1 MSEIDSNIQEIMKKC
16 YPYIEEYNPAQQA
29 VIDSGYIDKNDNYII
44 SIPTAS
50 GKTVLGVL
58 AALKVLLKGGKV
70 VYAVPLISLQN
81 EKFKEFKKFEEFGF
95 KVGKHPRS
103 SDISVMVFESFDAL
117 TRFSLNTLNEIDLL
131 IIDEFHMI
139 GDYSRGPTIECAIT
153 RIKEQNKQIRIIALS
168 ATLQN
173 MDEMAHWLEAEV
185 VTHDYRPVPL
195 HKEVLCAEEF
205 DTKDKNN
212 IVFKLLNDSL
222 EDSSQMLTFVST
234 RRFTESL
241 ATNMAK
247 KIGRYIPDA
256 QREIFNTIAEE
267 ILEVPKRRNSLP
279 TEVCKRL
286 ADCIKSGIAFHH
298 AGLFD
303 KQKEIIEEEFIKG
316 NLLMITATPS
326 LMYGVNLPSKRVV
339 IRDYNRWTDQG
350 QTNIPVFDYEQ
361 MSGRAG
367 RPGFDDEG
375 YSYLLA
381 KTYDEAFSLDEYY
394 VHGEIEVTNSKL
406 IDNEDA
412 VLKQIITQVSSG
424 FAKDLDDLIEFFNKT
439 FYGFQISHTY
449 NTMSFGF
456 SDESIKY
463 EVQSA
468 LEYLMHNGLIRV
480 SPSGLQTTPLG
491 TLVSRSNY
499 SVKTAVKLK
508 DYSMTLQDRFNPA
521 TLIYEISKTKDMPKI
536 NTKFK
541 ANKEN
546 IIEVLSN
553 KGVYVSFVQNS
564 ESTAASL
571 LEWINERREYEIENY
586 LKVYA
591 ASTRRASYEA
601 SNLVKYFYDI
611 CDTLGNY
618 KFLNEIDVLSKR
630 LYYGVKEELIP
641 LVVGIKR
648 LGRQRARLLVNAF
661 GKNLQYAGIEE
672 LQHVEGIGEKTAS
685 SIVDFYKNKEG
696 TDNEFNPRR
705 Y

>member
-1 MSEIDSNIQEIMKKC
+1 MKEC

-29 VIDSGYIDKNDNYII
+29 VINSDYIERKDNFII

-58 AALKVLLKGGKV
+58 AMLKNLLAGGKV

-81 EKFKEFKKFEEFGF
+81 EKVKEFKVFEKYGF

-103 SDISVMVFESFDAL
+103 SDISVMVFESFDVL
-117 TRFSLNTLNEIDLL
+117 TRFSLNTLHEIDLV

-153 RIKEQNKQIRIIALS
+153 RIKEQNKGMRIIALS

-195 HKEVLCAEEF
+195 HKEVLCAEEYG
-205 DTKDKNN
+205 TKDKNN
-212 IVFKLLNDSL
+212 LVFKILNDSL
-222 EDSSQMLTFVST
+222 NDSSQMLTFVST

-241 ATNMAK
+241 AQNMAK
-247 KIGRYIPDA
+247 KIGRYIPDGK
-256 QREIFNTIAEE
+256 REIFKDIAEE
-267 ILEVPKRRNSLP
+267 ILEVPRRRNTNP
-279 TEVCKRL
+279 TEVCYKL
-286 ADCIKSGIAFHH
+286 AECIEHGIAFHH

-303 KQKEIIEEEFIKG
+303 RQKEIIEEEFIKG

-326 LMYGVNLPSKRVV
+326 LMYGVNLPSKNVV

-350 QTNIPVFDYEQ
+350 QVNIPVFDYEQ

-367 RPGFDDEG
+367 RPGFDSEG
-375 YSYLLA
+375 YSYLIA
-381 KTYDEAFSLDEYY
+381 KTYDEAFNLEEFY

-406 IDNEDA
+406 IDNDDA

-424 FAKDLDDLIEFFNKT
+424 FAKDMDELAGEGRSLTMDELIEFFNKT

-463 EVQSA
+463 EISSA
-468 LEYLMHNGLIRV
+468 LEYLIQNGIIRL
-480 SPSGLQTTPLG
+480 SPSGLQTTPFG
-491 TLVSRSNY
+491 TLISKNNY
-499 SVKTAVKLK
+499 AVKTAVKLK
-508 DYSMTLQDRFNPA
+508 DYSNMMGDEFNIGS
-521 TLIYEISKTKDMPKI
+521 LIYEISRTHDMPKI

-541 ANKEN
+541 ANKDN
-546 IIEVLSN
+546 IKEVLSRHD
-553 KGVYVSFVQNS
+553 VYVSFVQNS
-564 ESTAASL
+564 EATAASL
-571 LEWINERREYEIENY
+571 IEWINEHKEFEIENY

-601 SNLVKYFYDI
+601 SNLVKYFYEI
-611 CDTLGNY
+611 CEVMGNY
-618 KFLNEIDVLSKR
+618 KFLNEIDKLSSR

-648 LGRQRARLLVNAF
+648 LGRQRARNLVNAF
-661 GKNLQYAGIEE
+661 GTDLSRVNVNE
-672 LQHVEGIGEKTAS
+672 LMKIDGIGETTANN
-685 SIVDFYKNKEG
+685 IRDFYNKK
-696 TDNEFNPRR
+696 F
-705 Y
+705 

>member
-1 MSEIDSNIQEIMKKC
+1 MVTIDPNIEEIMNKC
-16 YPYIEEYNPAQQA
+16 YPFIKEYNPAQQA
-29 VIDSGYIDKNDNYII
+29 VIDSGYLETDNNMII

-58 AALKVLLKGGKV
+58 AALKVLLQGGKV

-81 EKFKEFKKFEEFGF
+81 EKYKEFKVFEEFGF

-117 TRFSLNTLNEIDLL
+117 TRFSLNILHEIDLVV
-131 IIDEFHMI
+131 IDEFHMI

-153 RIKEQNKQIRIIALS
+153 RIKEQNKSMRIIALS

-173 MDEMAHWLEAEV
+173 MDEMAHWLEADV

-195 HKEVLCAEEF
+195 HKEVLCAEEYS
-205 DTKDKNN
+205 TKDKNN
-212 IVFKLLNDSL
+212 LVYKLLNDSL
-222 EDSSQMLTFVST
+222 NDSSQMLTFVST

-241 ATNMAK
+241 ASNMAK
-247 KIGRYIPDA
+247 KIEKHIPEGKK
-256 QREIFNTIAEE
+256 EIFKSIAEE
-267 ILEVPKRRNSLP
+267 ILEVPKRRNSQP
-279 TEVCKRL
+279 TEVCKKL
-286 ADCIKSGIAFHH
+286 ADCIENGIAFHH

-303 KQKEIIEEEFIKG
+303 RQKEIIEEEFVNG

-367 RPGFDDEG
+367 RPGFDTEG

-381 KTYDEAFSLDEYY
+381 KTYDEAFNLDDYY

-412 VLKQIITQVSSG
+412 VLKQIITQISSG
-424 FAKDLDDLIEFFNKT
+424 FAKDLDDLIDFFNKT

-463 EVQSA
+463 EISNA
-468 LEYLMHNGLIRV
+468 LEYLIQNGIIRI
-480 SPSGLQTTPLG
+480 SPSGLQTTPFG
-491 TLVSRSNY
+491 TLISKSNY
-499 SVKTAVKLK
+499 AVKTAVKLK
-508 DYSMTLQDRFNPA
+508 DYSTMTSNEFNIA
-521 TLIYEISKTKDMPKI
+521 SLIYEISKTKDMPRI

-541 ANKEN
+541 SNKEN
-546 IIEVLSN
+546 IKDVLSS
-553 KGVYVSFVQNS
+553 KGVYVSFVQND
-564 ESTAASL
+564 EATAASL

-601 SNLVKYFYDI
+601 ANLVKYYYEI
-611 CDTLGNY
+611 CDILGNY
-618 KFLNEIDVLSKR
+618 KYLPEIDKLSSR
-630 LYYGVKEELIP
+630 LYYGVKEELLP
-641 LVVGIKR
+641 LVIGIKR
-648 LGRQRARLLVNAF
+648 LGRQRARILINTF
-661 GKNLQYAGIEE
+661 GKNIKYATADD
-672 LQHVEGIGEKTAS
+672 LMHVEGIGPKTAEN
-685 SIVDFYKNKEG
+685 IIEFYNRE
-696 TDNEFNPRR
+696 N
-705 Y
+705 

>member
-1 MSEIDSNIQEIMKKC
+1 MVNIDSNIEEIMNKA
-16 YPYIEEYNPAQQA
+16 YPFIKEYNPAQQA
-29 VIDSGYIDKNDNYII
+29 VIDSGYLENNDNYII

-58 AALKVLLKGGKV
+58 AMLKVLLQGGKV

-81 EKFKEFKKFEEFGF
+81 EKYKEFKVFEQFGY

-117 TRFSLNTLNEIDLL
+117 TRFSMNTLHELDLL

-139 GDYSRGPTIECAIT
+139 GEYSRGPTIECAIT
-153 RIKEQNKQIRIIALS
+153 RIKENNKSIRIIALS

-205 DTKDKNN
+205 GTKDKNN
-212 IVFKLLNDSL
+212 IVYKLLNDSL
-222 EDSSQMLTFVST
+222 EDSSQMLVFVST

-241 ATNMAK
+241 AANMAD
-247 KIGRYIPDA
+247 KISRYIPDS
-256 QREIFNTIAEE
+256 QREIFNDIAEE
-267 ILEVPKRRNSLP
+267 ILEVPRKSNSQP
-279 TEVCKRL
+279 TEVCKKL
-286 ADCIKSGIAFHH
+286 AECMRCGVAFHH

-303 KQKEIIEEEFIKG
+303 RQKEIIEDEFVNG

-350 QTNIPVFDYEQ
+350 QTTIPVFDYEQ

-367 RPGFDDEG
+367 RPGFDTEG

-381 KTYDEAFSLDEYY
+381 KTYDEAFDLDDHY

-412 VLKQIITQVSSG
+412 VLKQIITQISTG

-439 FYGFQISHTY
+439 FYGFQIAHTY
-449 NTMSFGF
+449 STMSFGF

-463 EVQSA
+463 EISSA
-468 LEYLMHNGLIRV
+468 LEYLIQNQIIRV

-491 TLVSRSNY
+491 TLISKNNY
-499 SVKTAVKLK
+499 AVKTAVKLK
-508 DYSMTLQDRFNPA
+508 DYSTMHTNTFNPA
-521 TLIYEISKTKDMPKI
+521 EIIYEISKTKDMPQI

-541 ANKEN
+541 ANKDN
-546 IIEVLSN
+546 IREVLSN
-553 KGVYVSFVQNS
+553 KGVFVSFVQNN

-571 LEWINERREYEIENY
+571 LEWINERREFEIENY

-601 SNLVKYFYDI
+601 ANLVKYYQDI
-611 CDTLGNY
+611 CNVLGNY
-618 KFLNEIDVLSKR
+618 KYLTEIDKLSSR
-630 LYYGVKEELIP
+630 LYYGVKEDILP
-641 LVVGIKR
+641 LVIGIKR
-648 LGRQRARLLVNAF
+648 LGRQKARLVTNVF
-661 GKNLQYAGIEE
+661 GKNLAYVDVNE
-672 LQHVEGIGEKTAS
+672 LTKIDGIGPKTAEK
-685 SIVDFYKNKEG
+685 IIEFYERNKEIM
-696 TDNEFNPRR
+696 
-705 Y
+705 

>member
-1 MSEIDSNIQEIMKKC
+1 MTDIDANIQKIMKEA
-16 YPYIEEYNPAQQA
+16 YPFIEEYNPAQQA
-29 VIDSGYIDKNDNYII
+29 VIDSGYLEKDNNFII

-58 AALKVLLKGGKV
+58 ASLKILLKGGKV
-70 VYAVPLISLQN
+70 VYAVPLVSLQN
-81 EKFKEFKKFEEFGF
+81 EKYKEFKVFEKFGY

-117 TRFSLNTLNEIDLL
+117 TRFSLNTLHEIDL
-131 IIDEFHMI
+131 IVVDEFHMI

-153 RIKEQNKQIRIIALS
+153 RIKEQNKSIRIIALS

-195 HKEVLCAEEF
+195 HKEVLCAEEYG
-205 DTKDKNN
+205 TKDKNN
-212 IVFKLLNDSL
+212 IVFKILNDSL

-247 KIGRYIPDA
+247 KIGRYIPDGK
-256 QREIFNTIAEE
+256 REIFNTIAED
-267 ILEVPKRRNSLP
+267 ILEVPKRQNSQP
-279 TEVCKRL
+279 TEVCLKL
-286 ADCIKSGIAFHH
+286 ADCIRNGIAFHH

-303 KQKEIIEEEFIKG
+303 KQKEIIEEEFVNG

-326 LMYGVNLPSKRVV
+326 LMYGVNLPSKHVV

-367 RPGFDDEG
+367 RPGFDTEG

-381 KTYDEAFSLDEYY
+381 KTYDEAFDLEDHY
-394 VHGEIEVTNSKL
+394 VHGEVEVTNSKL

-412 VLKQIITQVSSG
+412 VLKQIITQISSG

-449 NTMSFGF
+449 STMSFGF
-456 SDESIKY
+456 SDETIKY
-463 EVQSA
+463 EISSA
-468 LEYLMHNGLIRV
+468 LEYLIQNGIIRV

-491 TLVSRSNY
+491 NLISKNNY
-499 SVKTAVKLK
+499 AVKTAVKLK
-508 DYSMTLQDRFNPA
+508 DYCNILSDRFNPFE
-521 TLIYEISKTKDMPKI
+521 LIYEISKTKDMPQI

-541 ANKEN
+541 ANKDN
-546 IIEVLSN
+546 IREVLSN
-553 KGVYVSFVQNS
+553 KGVFVSFVQNN

-571 LEWINERREYEIENY
+571 IEWINERKEYEIENY

-601 SNLVKYFYDI
+601 ANIVKYFYEI
-611 CDTLGNY
+611 CNVLGNY
-618 KFLNEIDVLSKR
+618 KHLIEIDKLSSR
-630 LYYGVKEELIP
+630 LYYGVKEDILP
-641 LVVGIKR
+641 LVIGIKR
-648 LGRQRARLLVNAF
+648 LGRQRARLVMNTF
-661 GKNLQYAGIEE
+661 GKNLAYVDEKE
-672 LQHVEGIGEKTAS
+672 LTKIEGIGPKTAEK
-685 SIVDFYKNKEG
+685 IIEFYKKSN
-696 TDNEFNPRR
+696 
-705 Y
+705 

>member
-1 MSEIDSNIQEIMKKC
+1 MSTINPEIESIMKKC
-16 YPYIEEYNPAQQA
+16 YPFIEEYNPAQKA
-29 VIDSGYIDKNDNYII
+29 VIDSGYLENNENYII

-58 AALKVLLKGGKV
+58 AALKVLLQGGKV

-81 EKFKEFKKFEEFGF
+81 EKYKEFKVFEEFGF
-95 KVGKHPRS
+95 KVGKHPSRS
-103 SDISVMVFESFDAL
+103 DLAVMVFESFDAL
-117 TRFSLNTLNEIDLL
+117 TRFSLNTLTEIDLV

-153 RIKEQNKQIRIIALS
+153 RIKERNKGIRIIALS

-173 MDEMAHWLEAEV
+173 MDEMAHWLEANV

-205 DTKDKNN
+205 GTKDKNN
-212 IVFKLLNDSL
+212 LVFKILNDTL
-222 EDSSQMLTFVST
+222 NDSSQMLTFVST

-241 ATNMAK
+241 AQNMAK
-247 KIGRYIPDA
+247 KISRYIPDGK
-256 QREIFNTIAEE
+256 REIFNDIAED
-267 ILEVPKRRNSLP
+267 ILDVPRRRNTQP
-279 TEVCKRL
+279 TEVCYKL
-286 ADCIKSGIAFHH
+286 AECIKNGIAFHH

-303 KQKEIIEEEFIKG
+303 KQKEIIEEEFVKG

-326 LMYGVNLPSKRVV
+326 LMYGVNLPSKNVV
-339 IRDYNRWTDQG
+339 IRDYTRWTDQG

-367 RPGFDDEG
+367 RPGFDSEG

-381 KTYDEAFSLDEYY
+381 KTYDEAFNLDEYY

-424 FAKDLDDLIEFFNKT
+424 FAKDMDELIDFFNKT

-463 EVQSA
+463 EISSA
-468 LEYLMHNGLIRV
+468 LEYLIQNGIIRL

-491 TLVSRSNY
+491 TLISRNNY
-499 SVKTAVKLK
+499 QVKTAVKLK
-508 DYSMTLQDRFNPA
+508 DYCNMMGDEFNVGS
-521 TLIYEISKTKDMPKI
+521 LIYEISKTNDMPKI

-541 ANKEN
+541 ANKDN
-546 IIEVLSN
+546 IKEVLSN
-553 KGVYVSFVQNS
+553 EGVYVSFISNN

-571 LEWINERREYEIENY
+571 LEWINEKKEYEIENY

-601 SNLVKYFYDI
+601 SNIVKYFYDI
-611 CDTLGNY
+611 CDVLGNY
-618 KFLNEIDVLSKR
+618 KFLNEIDKLSSR
-630 LYYGVKEELIP
+630 LYYGVKEEILP
-641 LVVGIKR
+641 LVIGIKR
-648 LGRQRARLLVNAF
+648 LGRQRARSLIDTF
-661 GKNLQYAGIEE
+661 GKNLPKAGVKE
-672 LQHVEGIGEKTAS
+672 LTHIDGIGEKTAE
-685 SIVDFYKNKEG
+685 SIIKFYEDKE
-696 TDNEFNPRR
+696 
-705 Y
+705 

>member
-1 MSEIDSNIQEIMKKC
+1 MSTINPEIENIMKKC
-16 YPYIEEYNPAQQA
+16 YPFIEEYNPAQKA
-29 VIDSGYIDKNDNYII
+29 VIDSGYLENNENYII

-58 AALKVLLKGGKV
+58 AALKVLLQGGKV

-81 EKFKEFKKFEEFGF
+81 EKYKEFKVFEEFGF
-95 KVGKHPRS
+95 KVGKHPSRS
-103 SDISVMVFESFDAL
+103 DLAVMVFESFDAL
-117 TRFSLNTLNEIDLL
+117 TRFSLNTLTEIDLV

-139 GDYSRGPTIECAIT
+139 GDYTRGPTIECAIT
-153 RIKEQNKQIRIIALS
+153 RIKERNKGIRIIALS

-173 MDEMAHWLEAEV
+173 MDEMAHWLQANV

-205 DTKDKNN
+205 GTKDKNN
-212 IVFKLLNDSL
+212 LVFKILNDSL
-222 EDSSQMLTFVST
+222 NDSSQMLTFVST

-241 ATNMAK
+241 AQNMAK
-247 KIGRYIPDA
+247 KISRYIPDGK
-256 QREIFNTIAEE
+256 REIFNNIAED
-267 ILEVPKRRNSLP
+267 ILDVPRRRNTQP
-279 TEVCKRL
+279 TEVCYKL
-286 ADCIKSGIAFHH
+286 AECIKNGIAFHH

-303 KQKEIIEEEFIKG
+303 KQKEIIEEEFVKG

-326 LMYGVNLPSKRVV
+326 LMYGVNLPSKNVV
-339 IRDYNRWTDQG
+339 IRDYTRWTDQG

-367 RPGFDDEG
+367 RPGFDSEG

-381 KTYDEAFSLDEYY
+381 KTYDEAFNLDEYY

-424 FAKDLDDLIEFFNKT
+424 FAKDMDELIDFFNKT

-463 EVQSA
+463 EISSA
-468 LEYLMHNGLIRV
+468 LEYLIQNGIIRL
-480 SPSGLQTTPLG
+480 SPSGLQTTPFG
-491 TLVSRSNY
+491 TLISRNNY
-499 SVKTAVKLK
+499 QVKTAVKLK
-508 DYSMTLQDRFNPA
+508 DYCNMMGDEFNVGS
-521 TLIYEISKTKDMPKI
+521 LIYEISKTNDMPKI
-536 NTKFK
+536 NTKFR
-541 ANKEN
+541 ANKDN
-546 IIEVLSN
+546 IKEVLSN
-553 KGVYVSFVQNS
+553 EGVYISFISNN

-571 LEWINERREYEIENY
+571 LEWINEKKEYEIENY

-601 SNLVKYFYDI
+601 SNIVKYFYDI
-611 CDTLGNY
+611 CDVLGNY
-618 KFLNEIDVLSKR
+618 KFLNEIDKLSSR
-630 LYYGVKEELIP
+630 LYYGVKEELLP
-641 LVVGIKR
+641 LVIGIKR
-648 LGRQRARLLVNAF
+648 LGRQRARSLIDTF
-661 GKNLQYAGIEE
+661 GKNLPKAGVKE
-672 LQHVEGIGEKTAS
+672 LTHIDGIGEKTAE
-685 SIVDFYKNKEG
+685 SIIKFYEDKE
-696 TDNEFNPRR
+696 
-705 Y
+705 

>member
-1 MSEIDSNIQEIMKKC
+1 MSSIDSKIQEIMKEC
-16 YPYIEEYNPAQQA
+16 YPFIEEYNPAQQA
-29 VIDSGYIDKNDNYII
+29 VIDSDYIEKKDNFII

-58 AALKVLLKGGKV
+58 AMLKVLLKGGKV

-81 EKFKEFKKFEEFGF
+81 EKFKEFKVFEKYGY
-95 KVGKHPRS
+95 KVGKHPSS

-117 TRFSLNTLNEIDLL
+117 TRFSLNTLHEIDLV

-153 RIKEQNKQIRIIALS
+153 RIKEQNKGIRIIALS

-205 DTKDKNN
+205 GTKDKNN
-212 IVFKLLNDSL
+212 IVFKILNDTL

-241 ATNMAK
+241 AQNMAK
-247 KIGRYIPDA
+247 KIARYIPDGK
-256 QREIFNTIAEE
+256 REIFKDIAED
-267 ILEVPKRRNSLP
+267 ILEVPKRRNSQP
-279 TEVCKRL
+279 TEVCYKL
-286 ADCIKSGIAFHH
+286 AECIENGIAFHH

-303 KQKEIIEEEFIKG
+303 KQKEIIEEEFVKG

-326 LMYGVNLPSKRVV
+326 LMYGVNLPSKNVV

-367 RPGFDDEG
+367 RPGFDTEG
-375 YSYLLA
+375 YSYLIA
-381 KTYDEAFSLDEYY
+381 KTYDEAFSLDEFY

-424 FAKDLDDLIEFFNKT
+424 FAKNIEELIEFFNKT

-463 EVQSA
+463 EISSA
-468 LEYLMHNGLIRV
+468 LEYLIQNGIIRV
-480 SPSGLQTTPLG
+480 SPSGLQTTTFG
-491 TLVSRSNY
+491 TLISKNNY
-499 SVKTAVKLK
+499 AVKTAVKLK
-508 DYSMTLQDRFNPA
+508 DYSNMMGDEFNIGS
-521 TLIYEISKTKDMPKI
+521 LIYEISKTHDMPKI

-541 ANKEN
+541 SNKDN
-546 IIEVLSN
+546 IKEVLSRYD
-553 KGVYVSFVQNS
+553 VYVSFVQNS
-564 ESTAASL
+564 EATAASL
-571 LEWINERREYEIENY
+571 IEWINEHKEFEIENY

-601 SNLVKYFYDI
+601 SNIVKYFYDI
-611 CDTLGNY
+611 CEVLGNY
-618 KFLNEIDVLSKR
+618 KHLNEIDKLSSR

-648 LGRQRARLLVNAF
+648 LGRQRARNLVDAF
-661 GKNLQYAGIEE
+661 GSNICNVSSSE
-672 LQHVEGIGEKTAS
+672 LMKIEGIGETTAKN
-685 SIVDFYKNKEG
+685 IVDFYNRKN
-696 TDNEFNPRR
+696 
-705 Y
+705 

>member
-1 MSEIDSNIQEIMKKC
+1 MVNIDSNIEEIMNKA
-16 YPYIEEYNPAQQA
+16 YPFIEEYNPAQQA
-29 VIDSGYIDKNDNYII
+29 VIDSGYLENNDNYII

-58 AALKVLLKGGKV
+58 AMLKVLLQGGKV

-81 EKFKEFKKFEEFGF
+81 EKYKEFKVFEQFGY

-117 TRFSLNTLNEIDLL
+117 TRFSMNTLHELDLL

-139 GDYSRGPTIECAIT
+139 GEYSRGPTIECAIT
-153 RIKEQNKQIRIIALS
+153 RIKENNKSIRIIALS

-205 DTKDKNN
+205 GTKDKNN
-212 IVFKLLNDSL
+212 IVYKLLNDSL
-222 EDSSQMLTFVST
+222 EDSSQMLVFVST

-241 ATNMAK
+241 AANMAD
-247 KIGRYIPDA
+247 KISRYIPDS
-256 QREIFNTIAEE
+256 QREIFNDIAEE
-267 ILEVPKRRNSLP
+267 ILEVPRKSNSQP
-279 TEVCKRL
+279 TEVCKKL
-286 ADCIKSGIAFHH
+286 AECMRCGVAFHH

-303 KQKEIIEEEFIKG
+303 RQKEIIEDEFVNG

-350 QTNIPVFDYEQ
+350 QTTIPVFDYEQ

-367 RPGFDDEG
+367 RPGFDTEG

-381 KTYDEAFSLDEYY
+381 KTYDEAFDLDDHY

-412 VLKQIITQVSSG
+412 VLKQIITQISTG

-439 FYGFQISHTY
+439 FYGFQIAHTY
-449 NTMSFGF
+449 STMSFGF

-463 EVQSA
+463 EISSA
-468 LEYLMHNGLIRV
+468 LEYLIQNQIIRV

-491 TLVSRSNY
+491 TLISKNNY
-499 SVKTAVKLK
+499 AVKTAVKLK
-508 DYSMTLQDRFNPA
+508 DYSTMHTNTFNPA
-521 TLIYEISKTKDMPKI
+521 EIIYEISKTKDMPQI

-541 ANKEN
+541 ANKDN
-546 IIEVLSN
+546 IREVLSN
-553 KGVYVSFVQNS
+553 KGVFVSFVQNN

-571 LEWINERREYEIENY
+571 LEWINERREFEIENY

-601 SNLVKYFYDI
+601 ANLVKYYQDI
-611 CDTLGNY
+611 CNVLGNY
-618 KFLNEIDVLSKR
+618 KYLTEIDKLSSR
-630 LYYGVKEELIP
+630 LYYGVKEDILP
-641 LVVGIKR
+641 LVIGIKR
-648 LGRQRARLLVNAF
+648 LGRQKARLVTNVF
-661 GKNLQYAGIEE
+661 GKNLAYVDVNE
-672 LQHVEGIGEKTAS
+672 LTKIDGIGPKTAEK
-685 SIVDFYKNKEG
+685 IIEFYERNKEIM
-696 TDNEFNPRR
+696 
-705 Y
+705 

>member
-1 MSEIDSNIQEIMKKC
+1 MKEC
-16 YPYIEEYNPAQQA
+16 YPYIEEYNPAQKA
-29 VIDSGYIDKNDNYII
+29 VIESGYLDNDENYII

-81 EKFKEFKKFEEFGF
+81 EKYKEFKVFEKFGF
-95 KVGKHPRS
+95 KVGKHPSRA
-103 SDISVMVFESFDAL
+103 DIAVMVFESFDAL
-117 TRFSLNTLNEIDLL
+117 TRFSRNVLNEIDLL
-131 IIDEFHMI
+131 ILDEFHMI

-153 RIKEQNKQIRIIALS
+153 RIKEHNPGIRIIALS

-205 DTKDKNN
+205 GTKDKNN
-212 IVFKLLNDSL
+212 MVFKILNDSL
-222 EDSSQMLTFVST
+222 NESSQMLTFVST

-241 ATNMAK
+241 AQNMSK
-247 KIGRYIPDA
+247 KISKYIPDGK
-256 QREIFNTIAEE
+256 REIFNNIAED
-267 ILEVPKRRNSLP
+267 ILDVPRRNNTQP
-279 TEVCKRL
+279 TEVCYKL
-286 ADCIKSGIAFHH
+286 ADCVKNGIAFHH

-303 KQKEIIEEEFIKG
+303 KQKEIIEEEFVNG

-326 LMYGVNLPSKRVV
+326 LMYGVNLPSKNVV
-339 IRDYNRWTDQG
+339 IRDYTRWTDQG

-367 RPGFDDEG
+367 RPGFDTEG

-381 KTYDEAFSLDEYY
+381 KTYDEAFNLDEYY

-424 FAKDLDDLIEFFNKT
+424 FAKDMDELVDFFNKT

-449 NTMSFGF
+449 NTMSLGF

-463 EVQSA
+463 EISSA
-468 LEYLMHNGLIRV
+468 LEYLVQNGIIRIT
-480 SPSGLQTTPLG
+480 PSGLQTTPLG
-491 TLVSRSNY
+491 TLISRNNY
-499 SVKTAVKLK
+499 EVKTAVKLK
-508 DYSMTLQDRFNPA
+508 DYSTMMGDNFNPGS
-521 TLIYEISKTKDMPKI
+521 LIYEISKTHDMPKI
-536 NTKFK
+536 NTKFR
-541 ANKEN
+541 ANKDN
-546 IIEVLSN
+546 IKEVLSKN
-553 KGVYVSFVQNS
+553 GVFISFVSNN

-571 LEWINERREYEIENY
+571 LEWINERKEYEIENY

-611 CDTLGNY
+611 CDVLGNY
-618 KFLNEIDVLSKR
+618 KFLNEIDKLASR

-648 LGRQRARLLVNAF
+648 LGRQRARTLVDTYGDNLGNARI
-661 GKNLQYAGIEE
+661 KDLTRID
-672 LQHVEGIGEKTAS
+672 GIGEKTAEN
-685 SIVDFYKNKEG
+685 IIKFYENKE
-696 TDNEFNPRR
+696 
-705 Y
+705 

>member
-1 MSEIDSNIQEIMKKC
+1 MANIDSNIEEIMNKA
-16 YPYIEEYNPAQQA
+16 YPFIEEYNPAQQA
-29 VIDSGYIDKNDNYII
+29 VIDSGYLENNDNYII

-58 AALKVLLKGGKV
+58 AMLKVLLQGGKV

-81 EKFKEFKKFEEFGF
+81 EKYKEFKVFEQFGY
-95 KVGKHPRS
+95 KVGKHPRN

-117 TRFSLNTLNEIDLL
+117 TRFSMNVLHELDLL

-139 GDYSRGPTIECAIT
+139 GEYSRGPTIECAIT
-153 RIKEQNKQIRIIALS
+153 RIKENNKSIRIIALS

-205 DTKDKNN
+205 GTKDKNN
-212 IVFKLLNDSL
+212 IIYKLLNDSL
-222 EDSSQMLTFVST
+222 DDSSQMLVFVST

-241 ATNMAK
+241 AANMAD
-247 KIGRYIPDA
+247 KISRYIPDS
-256 QREIFNTIAEE
+256 QREIFNNIAEE
-267 ILEVPKRRNSLP
+267 ILEVPRKSNSQP
-279 TEVCKRL
+279 TEVCKKL
-286 ADCIKSGIAFHH
+286 AECMRCGVAFHH

-303 KQKEIIEEEFIKG
+303 RQKEIIEDEFING

-350 QTNIPVFDYEQ
+350 QTTIPVFDYEQ

-367 RPGFDDEG
+367 RPGFDTEG

-381 KTYDEAFSLDEYY
+381 KTYDEAFDLDDHY

-412 VLKQIITQVSSG
+412 VLKQIITQISTG

-439 FYGFQISHTY
+439 FYGFQIAHTY
-449 NTMSFGF
+449 STMSFGF

-463 EVQSA
+463 EISSA
-468 LEYLMHNGLIRV
+468 LEYLIQNQIIRV

-491 TLVSRSNY
+491 TLISKNNY
-499 SVKTAVKLK
+499 AVKTAVKLK
-508 DYSMTLQDRFNPA
+508 DYSTMHTNTFNPA
-521 TLIYEISKTKDMPKI
+521 EIIYEISKTKDMPQI

-541 ANKEN
+541 ANKDN
-546 IIEVLSN
+546 IREVLSN
-553 KGVYVSFVQNS
+553 KGVFVSFVQNN

-571 LEWINERREYEIENY
+571 LEWINERREFEIENY

-601 SNLVKYFYDI
+601 ANLVKYYQDI
-611 CDTLGNY
+611 CNVLGNY
-618 KFLNEIDVLSKR
+618 KYLTEIDKLSSR
-630 LYYGVKEELIP
+630 LYYGVKEDILP
-641 LVVGIKR
+641 LVIGIKR
-648 LGRQRARLLVNAF
+648 LGRQRARLVTNVF
-661 GKNLQYAGIEE
+661 GKNLAYVDINE
-672 LQHVEGIGEKTAS
+672 LTKIDGIGPKTAEK
-685 SIVDFYKNKEG
+685 IIEFYEHNKEIM
-696 TDNEFNPRR
+696 
-705 Y
+705 

>member
-1 MSEIDSNIQEIMKKC
+1 MSTINPEIENIMKKC
-16 YPYIEEYNPAQQA
+16 YPFIEEYNPAQKA
-29 VIDSGYIDKNDNYII
+29 VIDSGYLENNENYII

-58 AALKVLLKGGKV
+58 AALKVLLQGGKV

-81 EKFKEFKKFEEFGF
+81 EKYKEFKVFEEFGF
-95 KVGKHPRS
+95 KVGKHPSRS
-103 SDISVMVFESFDAL
+103 DLAVMVFESFDAL
-117 TRFSLNTLNEIDLL
+117 TRFSLNTLTEIDLV

-139 GDYSRGPTIECAIT
+139 GDYTRGPTIECAIT
-153 RIKEQNKQIRIIALS
+153 RIKERNKGIRIIALS

-173 MDEMAHWLEAEV
+173 MDEMAHWLQANV

-205 DTKDKNN
+205 GTKDKNN
-212 IVFKLLNDSL
+212 LVFKILNDSL
-222 EDSSQMLTFVST
+222 NDSSQMLTFVST

-241 ATNMAK
+241 AQNMAK
-247 KIGRYIPDA
+247 KISRYIPDGK
-256 QREIFNTIAEE
+256 REIFNDIAED
-267 ILEVPKRRNSLP
+267 ILDVPRRRNTQP
-279 TEVCKRL
+279 TEVCYKL
-286 ADCIKSGIAFHH
+286 AECIKNGIAFHH

-303 KQKEIIEEEFIKG
+303 KQKEIIEEEFVKG

-326 LMYGVNLPSKRVV
+326 LMYGVNLPSKNVV
-339 IRDYNRWTDQG
+339 IRDYTRWTDQG

-367 RPGFDDEG
+367 RPGFDNEG

-381 KTYDEAFSLDEYY
+381 KTYDEAFNLDEYY

-424 FAKDLDDLIEFFNKT
+424 FAKDMDELIDFFNKT

-463 EVQSA
+463 EISSA
-468 LEYLMHNGLIRV
+468 LEYLIQNGIIRL
-480 SPSGLQTTPLG
+480 SPSGLQTTPFG
-491 TLVSRSNY
+491 TLISRNNY
-499 SVKTAVKLK
+499 QVKTAVKLK
-508 DYSMTLQDRFNPA
+508 DYCNMMGDEFNVGS
-521 TLIYEISKTKDMPKI
+521 LIYEISKTNDMPKI
-536 NTKFK
+536 NTKFR
-541 ANKEN
+541 ANKDN
-546 IIEVLSN
+546 IKEVLSN
-553 KGVYVSFVQNS
+553 EGVYISFISNN

-571 LEWINERREYEIENY
+571 LEWINEKKEYEIENY

-601 SNLVKYFYDI
+601 SNIVKYFYDI
-611 CDTLGNY
+611 CDVLGNY
-618 KFLNEIDVLSKR
+618 KFLNEIDKLSSR
-630 LYYGVKEELIP
+630 LYYGVKEELLP
-641 LVVGIKR
+641 LVIGIKR
-648 LGRQRARLLVNAF
+648 LGRQRARSLIDIF
-661 GKNLQYAGIEE
+661 GKNLPKAGVKE
-672 LQHVEGIGEKTAS
+672 LTHIDGIGEKTAE
-685 SIVDFYKNKEG
+685 SIIKFYEDKE
-696 TDNEFNPRR
+696 
-705 Y
+705 

>member
-1 MSEIDSNIQEIMKKC
+1 MNTIDPDIQKIMKEC
-16 YPYIEEYNPAQQA
+16 YPYIEEYNPAQKA
-29 VIDSGYIDKNDNYII
+29 VIESGYLDNDENYII

-81 EKFKEFKKFEEFGF
+81 EKYKEFKVFEKFGF
-95 KVGKHPRS
+95 KVGKHPSRA
-103 SDISVMVFESFDAL
+103 DIAVMVFESFDAL
-117 TRFSLNTLNEIDLL
+117 TRFSRNVLNEIDLL
-131 IIDEFHMI
+131 ILDEFHMI

-153 RIKEQNKQIRIIALS
+153 RIKEHNPGIRIIALS

-205 DTKDKNN
+205 GTKDKNN
-212 IVFKLLNDSL
+212 MVFKILNDSL
-222 EDSSQMLTFVST
+222 NESSQMLTFVST

-241 ATNMAK
+241 AQNMSK
-247 KIGRYIPDA
+247 KISKYIPDGK
-256 QREIFNTIAEE
+256 REIFNNIAED
-267 ILEVPKRRNSLP
+267 ILDVPRRNNTQP
-279 TEVCKRL
+279 TEVCYKL
-286 ADCIKSGIAFHH
+286 ADCVKNGIAFHH

-303 KQKEIIEEEFIKG
+303 KQKEIIEEEFVNG

-326 LMYGVNLPSKRVV
+326 LMYGVNLPSKNVV
-339 IRDYNRWTDQG
+339 IRDYTRWTDQG

-367 RPGFDDEG
+367 RPGFDTEG

-381 KTYDEAFSLDEYY
+381 KTYDEAFNLDEYY

-424 FAKDLDDLIEFFNKT
+424 FAKDMDELVDFFNKT

-449 NTMSFGF
+449 NTMSLGF

-463 EVQSA
+463 EISSA
-468 LEYLMHNGLIRV
+468 LEYLVQNGIIRIT
-480 SPSGLQTTPLG
+480 PSGLQTTPLG
-491 TLVSRSNY
+491 TLISRNNY
-499 SVKTAVKLK
+499 EVKTAVKLK
-508 DYSMTLQDRFNPA
+508 DYSTMMGDNFNPGL
-521 TLIYEISKTKDMPKI
+521 LIYEISKTHDMPKI
-536 NTKFK
+536 NTKFR
-541 ANKEN
+541 ANKDN
-546 IIEVLSN
+546 IKEVLSKN
-553 KGVYVSFVQNS
+553 GVFVSFVSNN

-571 LEWINERREYEIENY
+571 LEWINERKEYEIENY

-611 CDTLGNY
+611 CDVLGNY
-618 KFLNEIDVLSKR
+618 KFLNEIDKLASR

-648 LGRQRARLLVNAF
+648 LGRQRARTLVDTYGDNLGNARI
-661 GKNLQYAGIEE
+661 KDLTRID
-672 LQHVEGIGEKTAS
+672 GIGEKTAEN
-685 SIVDFYKNKEG
+685 IIKFYEDKE
-696 TDNEFNPRR
+696 
-705 Y
+705 

>member
-1 MSEIDSNIQEIMKKC
+1 MSNIDPKIQEIMKEC
-16 YPYIEEYNPAQQA
+16 YPFIEEYNPAQQA
-29 VIDSGYIDKNDNYII
+29 VIDSDYIEKKDNFII

-58 AALKVLLKGGKV
+58 AMLKVLLGGGKV

-81 EKFKEFKKFEEFGF
+81 EKYKEFKIFEQYGY
-95 KVGKHPRS
+95 KVGKHPSS

-117 TRFSLNTLNEIDLL
+117 TRFSLNTLHEIDLV

-153 RIKEQNKQIRIIALS
+153 RIKEQNKGIRIIALS

-205 DTKDKNN
+205 GTKDKNN
-212 IVFKLLNDSL
+212 LVYKILNDTL
-222 EDSSQMLTFVST
+222 NDSSQMLTFVST

-241 ATNMAK
+241 AQNMSK
-247 KIGRYIPDA
+247 KIARYIPDGK
-256 QREIFNTIAEE
+256 REIFKNIAEE
-267 ILEVPKRRNSLP
+267 ILDVPRRRNTLP
-279 TEVCKRL
+279 TEVCYKL
-286 ADCIKSGIAFHH
+286 AECIENGIAFHH

-303 KQKEIIEEEFIKG
+303 RQKEIIEEEFVKG

-326 LMYGVNLPSKRVV
+326 LMYGVNLPSKNVV

-367 RPGFDDEG
+367 RPGFDTEG

-381 KTYDEAFSLDEYY
+381 KTYDEAFNLEEFY

-406 IDNEDA
+406 IDNDDA

-424 FAKDLDDLIEFFNKT
+424 FAKDIEDLIEFFNKT

-463 EVQSA
+463 EISSA
-468 LEYLMHNGLIRV
+468 LEYLIQNGIIRLT
-480 SPSGLQTTPLG
+480 PSGLQTTPFG
-491 TLVSRSNY
+491 TLISKNNY
-499 SVKTAVKLK
+499 AVKTAVKLK
-508 DYSMTLQDRFNPA
+508 DYSNMMGDEFNIGS
-521 TLIYEISKTKDMPKI
+521 LIYEISKTYDMPKI

-541 ANKEN
+541 ANKDN
-546 IIEVLSN
+546 IKEVLSRHD
-553 KGVYVSFVQNS
+553 VYVSFVQNS
-564 ESTAASL
+564 EATAASL
-571 LEWINERREYEIENY
+571 IEWINEHKEFEIENY

-601 SNLVKYFYDI
+601 SNLVKYYCDI
-611 CDTLGNY
+611 CEVLGNY
-618 KFLNEIDVLSKR
+618 KFLNEIDKLSSR

-641 LVVGIKR
+641 LVIGIKR
-648 LGRQRARLLVNAF
+648 LGRQRARSLVDAF
-661 GKNLQYAGIEE
+661 GNNLSNVPAKE
-672 LQHVEGIGEKTAS
+672 LVKVEGIGETTANN
-685 SIVDFYKNKEG
+685 IIEFYKNK
-696 TDNEFNPRR
+696 N
-705 Y
+705 